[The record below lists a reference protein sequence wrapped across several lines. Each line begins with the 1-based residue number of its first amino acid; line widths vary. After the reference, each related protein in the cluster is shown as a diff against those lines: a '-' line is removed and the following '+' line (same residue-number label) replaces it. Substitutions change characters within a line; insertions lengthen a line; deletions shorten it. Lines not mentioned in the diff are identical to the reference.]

1 MVLRLLN
8 ARIAPRARICLAAS
22 PDRAARGVKR
32 SADPSD
38 EAPIGFFRRALL
50 PVIFAVIPA
59 AAAVFSD
66 ATHAAGG
73 APSFDCRRASTAVEH
88 EICQAP
94 YLADFDTTIAA
105 LYAQALGLL
114 DAAGAD
120 ALRTDQRLWLKVRD
134 DCNAQVPAN
143 PHATT
148 DVEGCLADTM
158 TTRVGALQKIV
169 AAKTFVK

>member
-1 MVLRLLN
+1 MPPMR
-8 ARIAPRARICLAAS
+8 
-22 PDRAARGVKR
+22 
-32 SADPSD
+32 
-38 EAPIGFFRRALL
+38 
-50 PVIFAVIPA
+50 PA
-59 AAAVFSD
+59 A
-66 ATHAAGG
+66 H
-73 APSFDCRRASTAVEH
+73 RASTA
-88 EICQAP
+88 AARRP
-94 YLADFDTTIAA
+94 LSSTRSAKLSADFDTTIAA